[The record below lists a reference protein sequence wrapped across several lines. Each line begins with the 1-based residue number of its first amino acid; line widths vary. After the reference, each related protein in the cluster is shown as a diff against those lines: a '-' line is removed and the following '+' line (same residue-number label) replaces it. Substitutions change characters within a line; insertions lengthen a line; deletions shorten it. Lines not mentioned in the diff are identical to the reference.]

1 MNNQE
6 DDAVYKANPGDKVTY
21 NYKYNPSTGKTD
33 QIVSVYGN
41 VVSTLNILALNGAS
55 GNLVTA
61 DGGET
66 WTVADITVNQCTC
79 S

>member
-1 MNNQE
+1 MPIHHYINTKLTMS
-6 DDAVYKANPGDKVTY
+6 AANP
-21 NYKYNPSTGKTD
+21 NYR
-33 QIVSVYGN
+33 
-41 VVSTLNILALNGAS
+41 NILALNGTS